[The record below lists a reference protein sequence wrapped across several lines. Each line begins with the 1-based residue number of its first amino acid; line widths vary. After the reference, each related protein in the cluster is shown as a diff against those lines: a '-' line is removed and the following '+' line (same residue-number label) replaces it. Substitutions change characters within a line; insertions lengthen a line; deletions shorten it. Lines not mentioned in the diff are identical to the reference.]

1 MKIIFSSRAPW
12 IFSAAFSKIKQPQR
26 FYQVRVMKSMH
37 EFLTNRIFQFSRSSI
52 TVSSRDNFTVRFE
65 RFHRYVA
72 KRYPTTI
79 QSPRSNSLLKPPSHS
94 NILTSSLFPFL
105 FKKYNDYLDILSEI
119 LSEASTE
126 ENGKQMKTW
135 SGEELEELICGQV
148 ILMLTPHSDG
158 F

>member
-1 MKIIFSSRAPW
+1 MLQNVIRQR
-12 IFSAAFSKIKQPQR
+12 SKAQ
-26 FYQVRVMKSMH
+26 
-37 EFLTNRIFQFSRSSI
+37 E
-52 TVSSRDNFTVRFE
+52 
-65 RFHRYVA
+65 
-72 KRYPTTI
+72 
-79 QSPRSNSLLKPPSHS
+79 
-94 NILTSSLFPFL
+94 
-105 FKKYNDYLDILSEI
+105 KYNDYLDILSEI